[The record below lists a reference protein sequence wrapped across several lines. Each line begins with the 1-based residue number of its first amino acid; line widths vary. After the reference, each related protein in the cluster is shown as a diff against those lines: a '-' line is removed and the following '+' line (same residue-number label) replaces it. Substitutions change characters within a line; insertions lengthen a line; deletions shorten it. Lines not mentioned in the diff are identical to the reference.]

1 MTEIKHE
8 IQTFHDAELSDEF
21 PEVKDEFPVEKVECV
36 EEDALLFE
44 GLLKDKEFLLRK
56 YFTFQMDST
65 ILYLSFYGFASVSQ
79 YTNIFSPFFLN

>member
-44 GLLKDKEFLLRK
+44 GLLKDKEFLCQENISQFKWTAPYCILA
-56 YFTFQMDST
+56 FMD
-65 ILYLSFYGFASVSQ
+65 LPQ
-79 YTNIFSPFFLN
+79 